1 MAIPNGRFE
10 FKTEGGKMD
19 EQHLDVVVGRPVV
32 EAAPRRVSLRTG
44 LAGWCESLWDFSANW
59 RSKQEPVDV
68 DAGKEGEVIP
78 STATQVAEQSKTTGV
93 ESARANAFVT
103 LDELERACKEEP
115 IAYLVDG
122 LLPAADVHIAVGDS
136 GLGKTPWA
144 YQLGLCVAS
153 GRPFLGYKVRQSRV
167 LYYDLENGRE
177 EILGLG
183 RSICR
188 HLAIEKFPQDFF
200 ILHDNGNAPELASA
214 IVKFRPGLV
223 IVDTLRAFR
232 SDVEGSNED
241 TGRFLRDV
249 RKIARSSK
257 CALLLLHH
265 IRKHG
270 ENDISSLEDT
280 PTLEWLEQAAGAR
293 ALINQTN
300 TRIAFDRPRRGGDEA
315 AFVMKYFVKL
325 KGESGPIYLGRVC
338 DDDGDPIGYRT
349 IVGVRLLGNPDQEAA
364 FEGLPQ
370 QFKFKEAMRVYGKTD
385 DPTSKWLKKCIGANL
400 VRQVAR
406 GHYERLV

>member
-1 MAIPNGRFE
+1 MAIPNGRIE

-19 EQHLDVVVGRPVV
+19 ERHLDVVVGRPVV

-44 LAGWCESLWDFSANW
+44 LAGWCESLWDISANW

-68 DAGKEGEVIP
+68 GARNGGNVIP
-78 STATQVAEQSKTTGV
+78 FTATQVGEQSK
-93 ESARANAFVT
+93 RANDFVT

-115 IAYLVDG
+115 IAYVVDG

-144 YQLGLCVAS
+144 YQLGLCVAT
-153 GRPFLGYKVRQSRV
+153 GRPFLGYEVRQSRV

-177 EILGLG
+177 EIVGLG
-183 RSICR
+183 RSMCR
-188 HLAIEKFPQDFF
+188 HLGIEKFPEEFF
-200 ILHDNGNAPELASA
+200 ILHDNGNAPDLASA
-214 IVKFRPGLV
+214 IANFKPGLV

-241 TGRFLRDV
+241 TAGFLRDG

-257 CALLLLHH
+257 CAVLLLHH
-265 IRKHG
+265 IRKRRPDG
-270 ENDISSLEDT
+270 ISSLEDT
-280 PTLEWLEQAAGAR
+280 PTLEWLEEAAGAR

-300 TRIAFDRPRRGGDEA
+300 TRIAFDRPGRGGDDA

-325 KGESGPIYLGRVC
+325 KGESGPIYIERVC
-338 DDDGDPIGYRT
+338 DYDGDPIGYRT
-349 IVGVRLLGNPDQEAA
+349 IVGVHLLGNPDQKAA
-364 FEGLPQ
+364 FENLPK
-370 QFKFKEAMRVYGKTD
+370 QFTFKEAKQIYGKTD
-385 DPTSKWLKKCIGANL
+385 DPTSKWLKKCKCANL

-406 GHYERLV
+406 GLYERIV

>member
-10 FKTEGGKMD
+10 LNTEGGKMD
-19 EQHLDVVVGRPVV
+19 EQHLDIAVGRAVF

-44 LAGWCESLWDFSANW
+44 LAGWCESLWDFSTKW
-59 RSKQEPVDV
+59 RTELDPVDV
-68 DAGKEGEVIP
+68 DAGKEGGLIP
-78 STATQVAEQSKTTGV
+78 ASATQAAEQPNTSNV
-93 ESARANAFVT
+93 ESARLNAFVT

-144 YQLGLCVAS
+144 YQLGLCVAT
-153 GRPFLGYKVRQSRV
+153 GRPFLGYESRQSRV

-177 EILGLG
+177 EILGLS
-183 RSICR
+183 RSICK
-188 HLAIEKFPQDFF
+188 HLAIEEFPQDFF
-200 ILHDNGNAPELASA
+200 ILHDNGNAPLFESA
-214 IVKFRPGLV
+214 IAKFKPGLV

-232 SDVEGSNED
+232 PDVETKNDD
-241 TGRFLRDV
+241 TAKFIQQG

-257 CALLLLHH
+257 CAVLLLHH

-270 ENDISSLEDT
+270 QEVISSLEDT

-300 TRIAFDRPRRGGDEA
+300 TRIAFDRPRRGGEDA
-315 AFVMKYFVKL
+315 AFVMRYFVKL
-325 KGESGPIYLGRVC
+325 KGESGPIYLERVC
-338 DDDGDPIGYRT
+338 DEDGDPIGYRT
-349 IVGVRLLGNPDQEAA
+349 ITGVHLLGNADQEEA
-364 FEGLPQ
+364 FGRLPN
-370 QFKFKEAMRVYGKTD
+370 QFTFKKAKQIYGKSD
-385 DPTSKWLKKCIGANL
+385 DPTNKWLKKCTSANL

-406 GHYERLV
+406 GQYERLV

>member
-10 FKTEGGKMD
+10 LNTEGGKMD
-19 EQHLDVVVGRPVV
+19 EQHLDIAIGRPIV
-32 EAAPRRVSLRTG
+32 EGAPRRVSLLAG
-44 LAGWCESLWDFSANW
+44 LAGWGDSLRAFSAKW
-59 RSKQEPVDV
+59 RTGLEPVAV
-68 DAGKEGEVIP
+68 DAGQEGDVI
-78 STATQVAEQSKTTGV
+78 SLTTGESKTTDV
-93 ESARANAFVT
+93 ESARSNAFVT

-144 YQLGLCVAS
+144 YQLGLCVAT
-153 GRPFLGYKVRQSRV
+153 GRPFLGYEVRQSRV

-177 EILGLG
+177 EILGLS
-183 RSICR
+183 RSICK
-188 HLAIEKFPQDFF
+188 HLAIEEFPQDFF
-200 ILHDNGNAPELASA
+200 ILHDNGNAPELESA
-214 IVKFRPGLV
+214 IAKFKPGLV

-270 ENDISSLEDT
+270 EIGISSLEDT
-280 PTLEWLEQAAGAR
+280 
-293 ALINQTN
+293 
-300 TRIAFDRPRRGGDEA
+300 
-315 AFVMKYFVKL
+315 
-325 KGESGPIYLGRVC
+325 
-338 DDDGDPIGYRT
+338 
-349 IVGVRLLGNPDQEAA
+349 
-364 FEGLPQ
+364 
-370 QFKFKEAMRVYGKTD
+370 
-385 DPTSKWLKKCIGANL
+385 
-400 VRQVAR
+400 
-406 GHYERLV
+406 